1 MDRRRFLLT
10 SLAGALVAPLVAEAL
25 QAGKVYRIGVLRT
38 SFSPPTPDPHL
49 DALRQGLHAL
59 GYVEGKNITLEV
71 RWAEG
76 RSDRFAGLAAE
87 LVRLGVDAIVVTH
100 TETALAVM
108 EKTRII
114 PIVMATSFDA
124 VADGLVV
131 SLARPGGNV
140 TGLSLLIPE
149 MSLKR
154 LELLKQTIPAL
165 SRVVVLWTPGRVSSR
180 LVRDHELAARSLG
193 LDSLSLEVRGPDD
206 LDTVFQLAIRKR
218 AGAVVTVQN
227 PLFNHHQTRITELA
241 LKNRLP
247 TMSGEPGFAAA
258 GGLMTYG
265 PSIMES
271 FRNAA
276 TYVDKTLKGAT
287 PGDLPIEQPT
297 KFEFIIN
304 LKTAR
309 ALGLTI
315 PPSLLARADQVIE

>member
-10 SLAGALVAPLVAEAL
+10 SLAGALAAPLVAEAL

-154 LELLKQTIPAL
+154 LELLNRRSPPCLAL
-165 SRVVVLWTPGRVSSR
+165 SCCGRRAEYPAVWLGTTNWRHDRWGSTLCRWRCVVPTIWTPCSS
-180 LVRDHELAARSLG
+180 
-193 LDSLSLEVRGPDD
+193 
-206 LDTVFQLAIRKR
+206 
-218 AGAVVTVQN
+218 
-227 PLFNHHQTRITELA
+227 
-241 LKNRLP
+241 
-247 TMSGEPGFAAA
+247 
-258 GGLMTYG
+258 
-265 PSIMES
+265 
-271 FRNAA
+271 
-276 TYVDKTLKGAT
+276 
-287 PGDLPIEQPT
+287 
-297 KFEFIIN
+297 
-304 LKTAR
+304 
-309 ALGLTI
+309 
-315 PPSLLARADQVIE
+315 